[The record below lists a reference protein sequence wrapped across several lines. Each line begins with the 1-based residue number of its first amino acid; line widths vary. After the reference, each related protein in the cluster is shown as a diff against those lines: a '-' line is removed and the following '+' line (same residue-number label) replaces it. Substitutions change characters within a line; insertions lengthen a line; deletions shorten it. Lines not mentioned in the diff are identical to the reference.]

1 MADRPEARD
10 VEQGDLRLAAK
21 AFLVGWTRAQAILY
35 GVEPPPKAGPMGI
48 FLKMV
53 AEEVGTEAV
62 GRRTEIITDALEE
75 AIDEHKKEKAAEADA
90 EENADYEPPEEKP
103 LPERL
108 KISERARGYDQ
119 WVRRAASRLEGYDV
133 DTRMRGEDTL
143 LERLRPGKVG
153 ALPRPRYEVEDPHEL
168 AHEVIL
174 ALYRAAG
181 RGRWR
186 FQVKLEGWN
195 PELEDE
201 ESAER
206 APSPLSPELGVAVF
220 GEPQE
225 DGYEHLAF
233 ENLYKLEDFAC
244 DHESALRALHARI
257 VSDVP
262 GGVFEPERRMHL
274 AEQARMILESA
285 LEQID
290 HPQSVPPGMRG
301 LGELAELLDIE
312 DESDDIY
319 DAIEALHFD
328 LEPIAAG
335 EDLEEPLF
343 EEE

>member
-1 MADRPEARD
+1 MSEGKIRAE
-10 VEQGDLRLAAK
+10 DLRLAAK
-21 AFLVGWTRAQAILY
+21 AFLVGWTRAQAILA

-75 AIDEHKKEKAAEADA
+75 AHDDLKQKKAAEVEDERDPDYDDQ
-90 EENADYEPPEEKP
+90 EEPEDKP

-108 KISERARGYDQ
+108 KISERARGYER

-133 DTRMRGEDTL
+133 DTRMRGEDVL
-143 LERLRPGKVG
+143 MGRLTPGKVG

-186 FQVKLEGWN
+186 FEVKLEGWN

-201 ESAER
+201 ESAEP
-206 APSPLSPELGVAVF
+206 APSLLSTELGVAVF

-257 VSDVP
+257 GLAVAERLAPNPVFF
-262 GGVFEPERRMHL
+262 GGCVGGWIGYLPTADEYVAGGWE
-274 AEQARMILESA
+274 
-285 LEQID
+285 
-290 HPQSVPPGMRG
+290 V
-301 LGELAELLDIE
+301 ELAPVVYGPLTGWLSPALPETASTIVDRAVELV
-312 DESDDIY
+312 
-319 DAIEALHFD
+319 
-328 LEPIAAG
+328 
-335 EDLEEPLF
+335 EETFAP
-343 EEE
+343 